1 MKKLLF
7 LWGMMVLSASM
18 VAQSILPAGHPSRD
32 KDLDVLPG
40 FQNPPSGYGE
50 VPFYWW
56 LGDTLTREHLTGHLD
71 LLKNKGISSLQV
83 NCAHSDKG
91 GKLWGLTFKSK
102 PEIFT
107 EEWWDLFGW
116 FMREAKKR
124 GMTVSLSDYTLGVG
138 QEQYVDEILADYP
151 EISGSELRFM
161 KKRVSGSLHWELPEK
176 PLSVQAYRFE
186 KDSSLI
192 ASSVINLESSCSGK
206 SLNWKSPAG
215 EWLVTVVY
223 ASPKSLSYNP
233 MHPLSG
239 KKYVEYFF
247 QRFEDRFPEDS
258 KGGLN
263 FFFSDELNFQLGN
276 LIWDDYFQSEFKK
289 RKGYDIVPY
298 LSALFVDMG
307 EKTAKYRLDY
317 NDVMV
322 SLSEEHFFEPVY
334 RWHED
339 RGLIY
344 GCDHGGR
351 GLDVAEFGDYFRTQ
365 RWNQGP
371 GCDQPKLSKHIIKN
385 KVASSIAHMYNRP
398 RVWLEGFHS
407 SGWDTSS
414 GKLLD
419 AIFAN
424 FVQGQNLLSLHGLYY
439 STPGGWWEWAPPCNH
454 FRMPYWAEMDK
465 LLACSERLSYLLSQG
480 YHCADVAMLY
490 PVEPVVAGNGRASVD
505 CAFKLGEEL
514 YHQGI
519 DFDFMDY
526 ESLARAEIKGSEL
539 QVAGESFRVLIVPE
553 METMRSTSI
562 EKAVAFQKAGGTVIW
577 VNRLPN
583 ATEQGE
589 ADETMLRLV
598 AEQIVTPASL
608 VLSEV
613 NQATKRDFAIVEG
626 KIDEPNVM
634 HRKVG
639 HRDLY
644 AVYHVDKGTKCY
656 FRSLGGAE
664 LWNPWTGEVQPLSV
678 CQTDEEGSYIRIPLE
693 KTEMQ
698 LIVFDPNKPAKIED
712 VHPVV
717 PTTAYP
723 ISGRWE
729 TELIPV
735 LDNRW
740 GDYHWPATPALIGA
754 EIRKMDYA
762 TQVTDNWNTAL
773 WETRG
778 WTEQSVG
785 FGDYMVCLEALS
797 QPIDETYLL
806 QNTSR
811 FPWKPYAF
819 SWRWGVENDYGHQ
832 GYHGLKTEMYAD
844 FIRLGSIKDEFTQLK
859 RVDDP
864 RGKHYYLLTD
874 VVAPQAG
881 MYEVVCDTILPMDV
895 WINGKKIPIRK
906 NGERISLQS
915 GKNRMILHYQGAC
928 TTYFL
933 LRDPDKKGQMVKETL
948 AERPLS
954 MPWNGDLSLLPFIS
968 PSHSSKQYYRFVSAP
983 GLQSLSFSAYTSQLK
998 VWINGEPAQVKEG
1011 TTRKDGLTSFEV
1023 KGKAG
1028 KSPALITME
1037 VESSYPGGAVFP
1049 YPIQQ
1054 HCGKGEIELGDWS
1067 RLSGLNC
1074 YSGGMWYRK
1083 EIELTKEECERALTL
1098 DLGDV
1103 VSTAELFVN
1112 GKSVGL
1118 RMAAPWKFDLYG
1130 VLKPGKNLFEI
1141 RVYNTVAT
1149 HYLSIPTMYRG
1160 EVTSGIL
1167 GTPQLLMK

>member
-7 LWGMMVLSASM
+7 LWGMMVLSTSM

-71 LLKNKGISSLQV
+71 LLKSKGISSLQV
-83 NCAHSDKG
+83 NYAHSDKG

-138 QEQYVDEILADYP
+138 QEQYVDEIFADYP

-553 METMRSTSI
+553 METIRSTSI
-562 EKAVAFQKAGGTVIW
+562 EKAVAFEKAGGTVIW

-589 ADETMLRLV
+589 ADEAMLRLV

-626 KIDEPNVM
+626 NIDEPNVM

-664 LWNPWTGEVQPLSV
+664 LWNPWTGEVQSLSV
-678 CQTDEEGSYIRIPLE
+678 CQTDEEGSYIRMPLE

-723 ISGRWE
+723 ISGKWE

-797 QPIDETYLL
+797 QPIEETDLL

-819 SWRWGVENDYGHQ
+819 SWRWGVENDYGYQ

-864 RGKHYYLLTD
+864 RGKICTYGSDLACKRVRGWNCRQPNRQCKPL
-874 VVAPQAG
+874 
-881 MYEVVCDTILPMDV
+881 
-895 WINGKKIPIRK
+895 RS
-906 NGERISLQS
+906 GE
-915 GKNRMILHYQGAC
+915 
-928 TTYFL
+928 
-933 LRDPDKKGQMVKETL
+933 
-948 AERPLS
+948 
-954 MPWNGDLSLLPFIS
+954 
-968 PSHSSKQYYRFVSAP
+968 
-983 GLQSLSFSAYTSQLK
+983 
-998 VWINGEPAQVKEG
+998 EG
-1011 TTRKDGLTSFEV
+1011 
-1023 KGKAG
+1023 
-1028 KSPALITME
+1028 
-1037 VESSYPGGAVFP
+1037 
-1049 YPIQQ
+1049 
-1054 HCGKGEIELGDWS
+1054 
-1067 RLSGLNC
+1067 
-1074 YSGGMWYRK
+1074 
-1083 EIELTKEECERALTL
+1083 
-1098 DLGDV
+1098 
-1103 VSTAELFVN
+1103 
-1112 GKSVGL
+1112 
-1118 RMAAPWKFDLYG
+1118 
-1130 VLKPGKNLFEI
+1130 
-1141 RVYNTVAT
+1141 
-1149 HYLSIPTMYRG
+1149 
-1160 EVTSGIL
+1160 
-1167 GTPQLLMK
+1167 QLLEEAENSSFCGRRCKPHMGCCLQV

>member
-83 NCAHSDKG
+83 NYAHSDKG

-138 QEQYVDEILADYP
+138 QEQYVDEIFADYP

-186 KDSSLI
+186 RDSSLI

-454 FRMPYWAEMDK
+454 FRMPYWAEKDK

-608 VLSEV
+608 ALSEV

-639 HRDLY
+639 HRDL
-644 AVYHVDKGTKCY
+644 
-656 FRSLGGAE
+656 AE

-678 CQTDEEGSYIRIPLE
+678 CQTDEEGSYIRMPLE

-698 LIVFDPNKPAKIED
+698 LIVFDLNKPAKIED

-717 PTTAYP
+717 PTTTYP
-723 ISGRWE
+723 ISGKWE
-729 TELIPV
+729 TEP
-735 LDNRW
+735 
-740 GDYHWPATPALIGA
+740 
-754 EIRKMDYA
+754 
-762 TQVTDNWNTAL
+762 
-773 WETRG
+773 
-778 WTEQSVG
+778 
-785 FGDYMVCLEALS
+785 
-797 QPIDETYLL
+797 
-806 QNTSR
+806 
-811 FPWKPYAF
+811 
-819 SWRWGVENDYGHQ
+819 
-832 GYHGLKTEMYAD
+832 
-844 FIRLGSIKDEFTQLK
+844 LG
-859 RVDDP
+859 R
-864 RGKHYYLLTD
+864 
-874 VVAPQAG
+874 
-881 MYEVVCDTILPMDV
+881 
-895 WINGKKIPIRK
+895 
-906 NGERISLQS
+906 
-915 GKNRMILHYQGAC
+915 
-928 TTYFL
+928 
-933 LRDPDKKGQMVKETL
+933 
-948 AERPLS
+948 
-954 MPWNGDLSLLPFIS
+954 LSL
-968 PSHSSKQYYRFVSAP
+968 
-983 GLQSLSFSAYTSQLK
+983 
-998 VWINGEPAQVKEG
+998 
-1011 TTRKDGLTSFEV
+1011 
-1023 KGKAG
+1023 AG
-1028 KSPALITME
+1028 HTC
-1037 VESSYPGGAVFP
+1037 V
-1049 YPIQQ
+1049 
-1054 HCGKGEIELGDWS
+1054 DRS
-1067 RLSGLNC
+1067 RDS
-1074 YSGGMWYRK
+1074 
-1083 EIELTKEECERALTL
+1083 
-1098 DLGDV
+1098 
-1103 VSTAELFVN
+1103 
-1112 GKSVGL
+1112 
-1118 RMAAPWKFDLYG
+1118 
-1130 VLKPGKNLFEI
+1130 
-1141 RVYNTVAT
+1141 
-1149 HYLSIPTMYRG
+1149 
-1160 EVTSGIL
+1160 
-1167 GTPQLLMK
+1167 

>member
-1 MKKLLF
+1 M
-7 LWGMMVLSASM
+7 
-18 VAQSILPAGHPSRD
+18 
-32 KDLDVLPG
+32 
-40 FQNPPSGYGE
+40 
-50 VPFYWW
+50 
-56 LGDTLTREHLTGHLD
+56 
-71 LLKNKGISSLQV
+71 
-83 NCAHSDKG
+83 
-91 GKLWGLTFKSK
+91 
-102 PEIFT
+102 
-107 EEWWDLFGW
+107 
-116 FMREAKKR
+116 
-124 GMTVSLSDYTLGVG
+124 
-138 QEQYVDEILADYP
+138 
-151 EISGSELRFM
+151 
-161 KKRVSGSLHWELPEK
+161 
-176 PLSVQAYRFE
+176 
-186 KDSSLI
+186 
-192 ASSVINLESSCSGK
+192 
-206 SLNWKSPAG
+206 
-215 EWLVTVVY
+215 
-223 ASPKSLSYNP
+223 
-233 MHPLSG
+233 
-239 KKYVEYFF
+239 
-247 QRFEDRFPEDS
+247 
-258 KGGLN
+258 
-263 FFFSDELNFQLGN
+263 
-276 LIWDDYFQSEFKK
+276 IWDDYFQSEFKK

-317 NDVMV
+317 NGVMV

-439 STPGGWWEWAPPCNH
+439 STPDGWWEWAPPCNH

-465 LLACSERLSYLLSQG
+465 LLACSERLSYLLSQS

-490 PVEPVVAGNGRASVD
+490 PVEPVVVGNGRASVD

-626 KIDEPNVM
+626 NIDEPNVM

-639 HRDLY
+639 HRDFY
-644 AVYHVDKGTKCY
+644 AVYHVDKGAKCY
-656 FRSLGGAE
+656 FKSLGGAE

-678 CQTDEEGSYIRIPLE
+678 CQTDEEGSYIRMPLE
-693 KTEMQ
+693 KIEMQ

-717 PTTAYP
+717 PTTTYP
-723 ISGRWE
+723 ISGKWE

-735 LDNRW
+735 
-740 GDYHWPATPALIGA
+740 
-754 EIRKMDYA
+754 
-762 TQVTDNWNTAL
+762 
-773 WETRG
+773 
-778 WTEQSVG
+778 
-785 FGDYMVCLEALS
+785 
-797 QPIDETYLL
+797 
-806 QNTSR
+806 
-811 FPWKPYAF
+811 
-819 SWRWGVENDYGHQ
+819 
-832 GYHGLKTEMYAD
+832 
-844 FIRLGSIKDEFTQLK
+844 
-859 RVDDP
+859 
-864 RGKHYYLLTD
+864 
-874 VVAPQAG
+874 
-881 MYEVVCDTILPMDV
+881 
-895 WINGKKIPIRK
+895 
-906 NGERISLQS
+906 
-915 GKNRMILHYQGAC
+915 
-928 TTYFL
+928 
-933 LRDPDKKGQMVKETL
+933 
-948 AERPLS
+948 
-954 MPWNGDLSLLPFIS
+954 
-968 PSHSSKQYYRFVSAP
+968 
-983 GLQSLSFSAYTSQLK
+983 
-998 VWINGEPAQVKEG
+998 G

-1037 VESSYPGGAVFP
+1037 VESSYPEGAVFP

-1118 RMAAPWKFDLYG
+1118 RMAAPWKFDLSG

>member
-1 MKKLLF
+1 
-7 LWGMMVLSASM
+7 
-18 VAQSILPAGHPSRD
+18 
-32 KDLDVLPG
+32 
-40 FQNPPSGYGE
+40 
-50 VPFYWW
+50 
-56 LGDTLTREHLTGHLD
+56 
-71 LLKNKGISSLQV
+71 
-83 NCAHSDKG
+83 
-91 GKLWGLTFKSK
+91 
-102 PEIFT
+102 
-107 EEWWDLFGW
+107 
-116 FMREAKKR
+116 
-124 GMTVSLSDYTLGVG
+124 
-138 QEQYVDEILADYP
+138 
-151 EISGSELRFM
+151 
-161 KKRVSGSLHWELPEK
+161 
-176 PLSVQAYRFE
+176 
-186 KDSSLI
+186 
-192 ASSVINLESSCSGK
+192 
-206 SLNWKSPAG
+206 
-215 EWLVTVVY
+215 
-223 ASPKSLSYNP
+223 
-233 MHPLSG
+233 
-239 KKYVEYFF
+239 
-247 QRFEDRFPEDS
+247 
-258 KGGLN
+258 
-263 FFFSDELNFQLGN
+263 
-276 LIWDDYFQSEFKK
+276 
-289 RKGYDIVPY
+289 
-298 LSALFVDMG
+298 
-307 EKTAKYRLDY
+307 
-317 NDVMV
+317 
-322 SLSEEHFFEPVY
+322 
-334 RWHED
+334 
-339 RGLIY
+339 
-344 GCDHGGR
+344 
-351 GLDVAEFGDYFRTQ
+351 
-365 RWNQGP
+365 
-371 GCDQPKLSKHIIKN
+371 
-385 KVASSIAHMYNRP
+385 
-398 RVWLEGFHS
+398 
-407 SGWDTSS
+407 
-414 GKLLD
+414 
-419 AIFAN
+419 
-424 FVQGQNLLSLHGLYY
+424 
-439 STPGGWWEWAPPCNH
+439 
-454 FRMPYWAEMDK
+454 MPYWAEMDK

-626 KIDEPNVM
+626 NIDEPNVM

-639 HRDLY
+639 HRDFY
-644 AVYHVDKGTKCY
+644 AVYHVDKGAKCY
-656 FRSLGGAE
+656 FKSLGGAE

-678 CQTDEEGSYIRIPLE
+678 CQTDEEGSYIRMPLE
-693 KTEMQ
+693 KIEMQ

-717 PTTAYP
+717 PTTTYP
-723 ISGRWE
+723 ISGKWK

-735 LDNRW
+735 
-740 GDYHWPATPALIGA
+740 
-754 EIRKMDYA
+754 
-762 TQVTDNWNTAL
+762 
-773 WETRG
+773 
-778 WTEQSVG
+778 
-785 FGDYMVCLEALS
+785 
-797 QPIDETYLL
+797 
-806 QNTSR
+806 
-811 FPWKPYAF
+811 
-819 SWRWGVENDYGHQ
+819 
-832 GYHGLKTEMYAD
+832 
-844 FIRLGSIKDEFTQLK
+844 
-859 RVDDP
+859 
-864 RGKHYYLLTD
+864 
-874 VVAPQAG
+874 
-881 MYEVVCDTILPMDV
+881 
-895 WINGKKIPIRK
+895 
-906 NGERISLQS
+906 
-915 GKNRMILHYQGAC
+915 
-928 TTYFL
+928 
-933 LRDPDKKGQMVKETL
+933 
-948 AERPLS
+948 
-954 MPWNGDLSLLPFIS
+954 
-968 PSHSSKQYYRFVSAP
+968 
-983 GLQSLSFSAYTSQLK
+983 
-998 VWINGEPAQVKEG
+998 G

-1118 RMAAPWKFDLYG
+1118 RMAAPWKFDLSG

>member
-1 MKKLLF
+1 M
-7 LWGMMVLSASM
+7 
-18 VAQSILPAGHPSRD
+18 
-32 KDLDVLPG
+32 
-40 FQNPPSGYGE
+40 
-50 VPFYWW
+50 
-56 LGDTLTREHLTGHLD
+56 
-71 LLKNKGISSLQV
+71 
-83 NCAHSDKG
+83 
-91 GKLWGLTFKSK
+91 
-102 PEIFT
+102 
-107 EEWWDLFGW
+107 
-116 FMREAKKR
+116 
-124 GMTVSLSDYTLGVG
+124 
-138 QEQYVDEILADYP
+138 
-151 EISGSELRFM
+151 
-161 KKRVSGSLHWELPEK
+161 
-176 PLSVQAYRFE
+176 
-186 KDSSLI
+186 
-192 ASSVINLESSCSGK
+192 INLESSCSGK

-276 LIWDDYFQSEFKK
+276 LIWDDYSQSEFKK

-317 NDVMV
+317 NGVMV

-351 GLDVAEFGDYFRTQ
+351 GLDVAEFGDYFRIQ

-439 STPGGWWEWAPPCNH
+439 STPDGWWEWAPPCNH

-589 ADETMLRLV
+589 ADETMQRLV

-626 KIDEPNVM
+626 NIDEPNVM

-644 AVYHVDKGTKCY
+644 AVYHVDKGAKCY

-678 CQTDEEGSYIRIPLE
+678 CQTDEEGSYIRMPLE

-717 PTTAYP
+717 PTTTYP
-723 ISGRWE
+723 ISGKWE
-729 TELIPV
+729 AELIPV
-735 LDNRW
+735 
-740 GDYHWPATPALIGA
+740 
-754 EIRKMDYA
+754 
-762 TQVTDNWNTAL
+762 
-773 WETRG
+773 
-778 WTEQSVG
+778 
-785 FGDYMVCLEALS
+785 
-797 QPIDETYLL
+797 
-806 QNTSR
+806 
-811 FPWKPYAF
+811 
-819 SWRWGVENDYGHQ
+819 
-832 GYHGLKTEMYAD
+832 
-844 FIRLGSIKDEFTQLK
+844 
-859 RVDDP
+859 
-864 RGKHYYLLTD
+864 
-874 VVAPQAG
+874 
-881 MYEVVCDTILPMDV
+881 
-895 WINGKKIPIRK
+895 
-906 NGERISLQS
+906 
-915 GKNRMILHYQGAC
+915 
-928 TTYFL
+928 
-933 LRDPDKKGQMVKETL
+933 
-948 AERPLS
+948 
-954 MPWNGDLSLLPFIS
+954 
-968 PSHSSKQYYRFVSAP
+968 
-983 GLQSLSFSAYTSQLK
+983 
-998 VWINGEPAQVKEG
+998 G

-1118 RMAAPWKFDLYG
+1118 RMAAPWKFDLSG

-1167 GTPQLLMK
+1167 DTPQLLMK

>member
-1 MKKLLF
+1 M
-7 LWGMMVLSASM
+7 
-18 VAQSILPAGHPSRD
+18 
-32 KDLDVLPG
+32 
-40 FQNPPSGYGE
+40 
-50 VPFYWW
+50 
-56 LGDTLTREHLTGHLD
+56 
-71 LLKNKGISSLQV
+71 
-83 NCAHSDKG
+83 
-91 GKLWGLTFKSK
+91 
-102 PEIFT
+102 
-107 EEWWDLFGW
+107 
-116 FMREAKKR
+116 
-124 GMTVSLSDYTLGVG
+124 
-138 QEQYVDEILADYP
+138 
-151 EISGSELRFM
+151 
-161 KKRVSGSLHWELPEK
+161 
-176 PLSVQAYRFE
+176 
-186 KDSSLI
+186 
-192 ASSVINLESSCSGK
+192 INLESSCSGK

-276 LIWDDYFQSEFKK
+276 LIWDDYSQSEFKK

-317 NDVMV
+317 NGVMV

-351 GLDVAEFGDYFRTQ
+351 GLDVAEFGDYFRIQ

-439 STPGGWWEWAPPCNH
+439 STPDGWWEWAPPCNH

-490 PVEPVVAGNGRASVD
+490 PVEPVVAGNGRAAVD

-589 ADETMLRLV
+589 ADETMQRLV

-626 KIDEPNVM
+626 NIDEPNVM

-644 AVYHVDKGTKCY
+644 AVYHVDKGAKCY

-678 CQTDEEGSYIRIPLE
+678 CQTDEEGSYIRMPLE

-717 PTTAYP
+717 PTTTYP
-723 ISGRWE
+723 ISGKWE
-729 TELIPV
+729 AELIPV
-735 LDNRW
+735 
-740 GDYHWPATPALIGA
+740 
-754 EIRKMDYA
+754 
-762 TQVTDNWNTAL
+762 
-773 WETRG
+773 
-778 WTEQSVG
+778 
-785 FGDYMVCLEALS
+785 
-797 QPIDETYLL
+797 
-806 QNTSR
+806 
-811 FPWKPYAF
+811 
-819 SWRWGVENDYGHQ
+819 
-832 GYHGLKTEMYAD
+832 
-844 FIRLGSIKDEFTQLK
+844 
-859 RVDDP
+859 
-864 RGKHYYLLTD
+864 
-874 VVAPQAG
+874 
-881 MYEVVCDTILPMDV
+881 
-895 WINGKKIPIRK
+895 
-906 NGERISLQS
+906 
-915 GKNRMILHYQGAC
+915 
-928 TTYFL
+928 
-933 LRDPDKKGQMVKETL
+933 
-948 AERPLS
+948 
-954 MPWNGDLSLLPFIS
+954 
-968 PSHSSKQYYRFVSAP
+968 
-983 GLQSLSFSAYTSQLK
+983 
-998 VWINGEPAQVKEG
+998 G

-1118 RMAAPWKFDLYG
+1118 RMAAPWKFDLSG

-1167 GTPQLLMK
+1167 DTPQLLMK

>member
-7 LWGMMVLSASM
+7 LWGMMVLSTSM

-83 NCAHSDKG
+83 NYAHSDKG

-138 QEQYVDEILADYP
+138 QEQYVDEIFADYP

-192 ASSVINLESSCSGK
+192 ASSVINLESFCSGK

-424 FVQGQNLLSLHGLYY
+424 FVQGENLLSLHGLYY

-539 QVAGESFRVLIVPE
+539 QVAGESFRILIVPE

-644 AVYHVDKGTKCY
+644 AVYHVDKGAKCY

-678 CQTDEEGSYIRIPLE
+678 CQTDEEGSYIRMPLE

-723 ISGRWE
+723 ISGKWE

-773 WETRG
+773 
-778 WTEQSVG
+778 
-785 FGDYMVCLEALS
+785 
-797 QPIDETYLL
+797 
-806 QNTSR
+806 
-811 FPWKPYAF
+811 
-819 SWRWGVENDYGHQ
+819 
-832 GYHGLKTEMYAD
+832 
-844 FIRLGSIKDEFTQLK
+844 
-859 RVDDP
+859 
-864 RGKHYYLLTD
+864 
-874 VVAPQAG
+874 
-881 MYEVVCDTILPMDV
+881 
-895 WINGKKIPIRK
+895 
-906 NGERISLQS
+906 
-915 GKNRMILHYQGAC
+915 
-928 TTYFL
+928 
-933 LRDPDKKGQMVKETL
+933 
-948 AERPLS
+948 
-954 MPWNGDLSLLPFIS
+954 
-968 PSHSSKQYYRFVSAP
+968 
-983 GLQSLSFSAYTSQLK
+983 
-998 VWINGEPAQVKEG
+998 
-1011 TTRKDGLTSFEV
+1011 
-1023 KGKAG
+1023 
-1028 KSPALITME
+1028 
-1037 VESSYPGGAVFP
+1037 
-1049 YPIQQ
+1049 
-1054 HCGKGEIELGDWS
+1054 
-1067 RLSGLNC
+1067 
-1074 YSGGMWYRK
+1074 
-1083 EIELTKEECERALTL
+1083 
-1098 DLGDV
+1098 
-1103 VSTAELFVN
+1103 
-1112 GKSVGL
+1112 
-1118 RMAAPWKFDLYG
+1118 
-1130 VLKPGKNLFEI
+1130 
-1141 RVYNTVAT
+1141 
-1149 HYLSIPTMYRG
+1149 
-1160 EVTSGIL
+1160 
-1167 GTPQLLMK
+1167 

>member
-1 MKKLLF
+1 
-7 LWGMMVLSASM
+7 MVLSASM

-83 NCAHSDKG
+83 NYAHSDKG

-138 QEQYVDEILADYP
+138 QEQYVDEIFADYP

-192 ASSVINLESSCSGK
+192 ASSVINLESFCSGK

-247 QRFEDRFPEDS
+247 QRFEDRFPGDS

-626 KIDEPNVM
+626 KIDE
-634 HRKVG
+634 
-639 HRDLY
+639 
-644 AVYHVDKGTKCY
+644 
-656 FRSLGGAE
+656 RSRIMESLDGRSS
-664 LWNPWTGEVQPLSV
+664 TVICLS
-678 CQTDEEGSYIRIPLE
+678 
-693 KTEMQ
+693 
-698 LIVFDPNKPAKIED
+698 N
-712 VHPVV
+712 
-717 PTTAYP
+717 
-723 ISGRWE
+723 
-729 TELIPV
+729 
-735 LDNRW
+735 
-740 GDYHWPATPALIGA
+740 
-754 EIRKMDYA
+754 
-762 TQVTDNWNTAL
+762 
-773 WETRG
+773 
-778 WTEQSVG
+778 
-785 FGDYMVCLEALS
+785 
-797 QPIDETYLL
+797 
-806 QNTSR
+806 
-811 FPWKPYAF
+811 
-819 SWRWGVENDYGHQ
+819 
-832 GYHGLKTEMYAD
+832 
-844 FIRLGSIKDEFTQLK
+844 
-859 RVDDP
+859 
-864 RGKHYYLLTD
+864 
-874 VVAPQAG
+874 
-881 MYEVVCDTILPMDV
+881 
-895 WINGKKIPIRK
+895 
-906 NGERISLQS
+906 
-915 GKNRMILHYQGAC
+915 
-928 TTYFL
+928 
-933 LRDPDKKGQMVKETL
+933 
-948 AERPLS
+948 
-954 MPWNGDLSLLPFIS
+954 
-968 PSHSSKQYYRFVSAP
+968 
-983 GLQSLSFSAYTSQLK
+983 
-998 VWINGEPAQVKEG
+998 
-1011 TTRKDGLTSFEV
+1011 
-1023 KGKAG
+1023 
-1028 KSPALITME
+1028 
-1037 VESSYPGGAVFP
+1037 
-1049 YPIQQ
+1049 
-1054 HCGKGEIELGDWS
+1054 
-1067 RLSGLNC
+1067 
-1074 YSGGMWYRK
+1074 
-1083 EIELTKEECERALTL
+1083 
-1098 DLGDV
+1098 
-1103 VSTAELFVN
+1103 
-1112 GKSVGL
+1112 
-1118 RMAAPWKFDLYG
+1118 
-1130 VLKPGKNLFEI
+1130 
-1141 RVYNTVAT
+1141 
-1149 HYLSIPTMYRG
+1149 
-1160 EVTSGIL
+1160 
-1167 GTPQLLMK
+1167 

>member
-1 MKKLLF
+1 M
-7 LWGMMVLSASM
+7 
-18 VAQSILPAGHPSRD
+18 
-32 KDLDVLPG
+32 
-40 FQNPPSGYGE
+40 
-50 VPFYWW
+50 
-56 LGDTLTREHLTGHLD
+56 
-71 LLKNKGISSLQV
+71 
-83 NCAHSDKG
+83 
-91 GKLWGLTFKSK
+91 
-102 PEIFT
+102 
-107 EEWWDLFGW
+107 
-116 FMREAKKR
+116 
-124 GMTVSLSDYTLGVG
+124 
-138 QEQYVDEILADYP
+138 
-151 EISGSELRFM
+151 
-161 KKRVSGSLHWELPEK
+161 
-176 PLSVQAYRFE
+176 
-186 KDSSLI
+186 
-192 ASSVINLESSCSGK
+192 INLESSCSGK

-317 NDVMV
+317 NGVMV

-439 STPGGWWEWAPPCNH
+439 STPDGWWEWAPPCNH

-583 ATEQGE
+583 ATEKGK
-589 ADETMLRLV
+589 ADETMQRLV

-626 KIDEPNVM
+626 NIDEPNVM

-644 AVYHVDKGTKCY
+644 AVYHVDKGAKCY

-678 CQTDEEGSYIRIPLE
+678 CQTDEEGSYIRMPLE

-717 PTTAYP
+717 PTTTYP
-723 ISGRWE
+723 ISGKWE
-729 TELIPV
+729 AELIPV
-735 LDNRW
+735 
-740 GDYHWPATPALIGA
+740 
-754 EIRKMDYA
+754 
-762 TQVTDNWNTAL
+762 
-773 WETRG
+773 
-778 WTEQSVG
+778 
-785 FGDYMVCLEALS
+785 
-797 QPIDETYLL
+797 
-806 QNTSR
+806 
-811 FPWKPYAF
+811 
-819 SWRWGVENDYGHQ
+819 
-832 GYHGLKTEMYAD
+832 
-844 FIRLGSIKDEFTQLK
+844 
-859 RVDDP
+859 
-864 RGKHYYLLTD
+864 
-874 VVAPQAG
+874 
-881 MYEVVCDTILPMDV
+881 
-895 WINGKKIPIRK
+895 
-906 NGERISLQS
+906 
-915 GKNRMILHYQGAC
+915 
-928 TTYFL
+928 
-933 LRDPDKKGQMVKETL
+933 
-948 AERPLS
+948 
-954 MPWNGDLSLLPFIS
+954 
-968 PSHSSKQYYRFVSAP
+968 
-983 GLQSLSFSAYTSQLK
+983 
-998 VWINGEPAQVKEG
+998 G

-1118 RMAAPWKFDLYG
+1118 RMAAPWKFDLSG